1 MKEEF
6 LHYAWQYRLF
16 AQENLRTTDGESLT
30 IVDVGQKNVDA
41 GPDFFNAKVLIGNTL
56 WAGNVEIHLAASDW
70 YHHSH
75 HEDFCYD
82 TVILHV
88 VWNSDIVVYRKNG
101 ETIPQLV
108 LPISHET
115 IKRKGL
121 LDLGGCWIRCEK
133 FWNELNPKFL
143 DIQLSKVLYERL
155 QRKSEEVFLLLK
167 STKNDWDEVFYRI
180 LLKSFGLHV
189 NSLPFEQLSKTLP
202 LAYLRK
208 HRDNLF
214 QLEALLLGQA
224 SLLDCENSDEYQKLL
239 KREYCFFSSKFD
251 LKPIDKNLWKFSRM
265 RPSNFPTIKIVQF
278 ASLLHHSDKF
288 LSNLLSVTDVES
300 IRGMFRC
307 TPSTYWDTHYQLG
320 KHSVYRSKQ
329 LGESTIDLLIINAVV
344 PMLFTYAQQKE
355 DELLMERAFTFLEAL
370 SAEHN
375 SIVDGWKNLGVGVD
389 NAYRSQ
395 ALIELKRQYCDLHKC
410 LRCSI
415 GHALLT
421 TSKSSN
427 T

>member
-1 MKEEF
+1 
-6 LHYAWQYRLF
+6 
-16 AQENLRTTDGESLT
+16 
-30 IVDVGQKNVDA
+30 
-41 GPDFFNAKVLIGNTL
+41 
-56 WAGNVEIHLAASDW
+56 
-70 YHHSH
+70 
-75 HEDFCYD
+75 
-82 TVILHV
+82 
-88 VWNSDIVVYRKNG
+88 
-101 ETIPQLV
+101 
-108 LPISHET
+108 
-115 IKRKGL
+115 
-121 LDLGGCWIRCEK
+121 
-133 FWNELNPKFL
+133 
-143 DIQLSKVLYERL
+143 
-155 QRKSEEVFLLLK
+155 
-167 STKNDWDEVFYRI
+167 
-180 LLKSFGLHV
+180 
-189 NSLPFEQLSKTLP
+189 
-202 LAYLRK
+202 
-208 HRDNLF
+208 
-214 QLEALLLGQA
+214 
-224 SLLDCENSDEYQKLL
+224 
-239 KREYCFFSSKFD
+239 
-251 LKPIDKNLWKFSRM
+251 M

-307 TPSTYWDTHYQLG
+307 TPSAYWDTHYQLG

-344 PMLFTYAQQKE
+344 PILFTYAQQKE